1 MKQIILISLS
11 SIFSLLISAQPV
23 NDFLDFDTTIATP
36 VTLNHQNRNYN
47 RHTTA
52 TNNNFIRHQ
61 NDERRSNQISNFVF
75 QSELR
80 KIKNQSNSYI
90 KKLCSKR
97 LLDSYQLN
105 ARQITMLCNSLRGY
119 AKLDVAQYAYTRC
132 QDLNNYDLV
141 LNSLSYDMRDELND
155 YINYINEQYRNSD
168 EDEDDTYGSY
178 NNCYGTMS
186 KEMFGSAI
194 QTIENASFENTKL
207 ETAKSIISSNKV
219 TTDQVIEICR
229 LFSFESTKLSFAQFA
244 YNFTADKHNYFK
256 VNNVFD
262 FDASRLK
269 LNQII
274 NH

>member
-11 SIFSLLISAQPV
+11 LIFSLLISAQPI
-23 NDFLDFDTTIATP
+23 NDFLDFDTTIATL

-119 AKLDVAQYAYTRC
+119 AKLEVAQYAYTRC

-141 LNSLSYDMRDELND
+141 LNSLSYDMRDEFND

-168 EDEDDTYGSY
+168 EDVSQGPVRRRPALALRRQAIHRGRLREGHHPYPSPVPVIVG
-178 NNCYGTMS
+178 G
-186 KEMFGSAI
+186 EVHAARLERGSAVSAGRR
-194 QTIENASFENTKL
+194 EE
-207 ETAKSIISSNKV
+207 
-219 TTDQVIEICR
+219 
-229 LFSFESTKLSFAQFA
+229 
-244 YNFTADKHNYFK
+244 
-256 VNNVFD
+256 
-262 FDASRLK
+262 
-269 LNQII
+269 
-274 NH
+274 